1 MKYEKG
7 KVYPAPKS
15 YEEAK
20 KIFAAGAD
28 VSFDGGYPTKPATKP
43 KKAPKAK

>member
-7 KVYPAPKS
+7 KTYPAPKS

-20 KIFAAGAD
+20 KIFAAGAF
-28 VSFDGGYPTKPATKP
+28 VSTEEGYPARQTKTK
-43 KKAPKAK
+43 KKASKGK